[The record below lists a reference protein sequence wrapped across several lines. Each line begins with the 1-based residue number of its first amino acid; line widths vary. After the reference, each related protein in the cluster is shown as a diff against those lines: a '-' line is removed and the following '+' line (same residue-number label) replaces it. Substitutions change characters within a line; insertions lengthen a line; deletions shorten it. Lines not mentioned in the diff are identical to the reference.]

1 MGAALI
7 TDPDNI
13 TRNVDVEIDPELRTI
28 TINNN
33 STGISANGV
42 TGQCLYSYLKEEW
55 KANNTLI
62 KTDFPMVAITP
73 EKFEFVEDWE
83 PVDDTTRKLIRTAG
97 WRELFANTTPKREY
111 LGVITL
117 GNIDNTGKEVTTG
130 DRAYYAFAEVGK
142 VPSSNTT
149 FTFYG
154 PVNEAIQTY
163 ELGGADY
170 RSNTVTTFIRT
181 EGKTYDQTNTPDI
194 GVAAGATIDYG
205 VYRFPLSEGAD
216 LNVTLTDAQIE
227 GDYATRLNA
236 ANITYLSSNTTSSS
250 LYSPDLNGGPFE
262 FTVLIDAT
270 SGGDFGDDT
279 GNLSKNE
286 IYSWVQ
292 YQLRKTANIDGNE
305 GANTKPGFTQD
316 LLLQF
321 VGSDL
326 ETLNVNNEDD
336 VGLGVGESGVAITNF
351 NDVDIN
357 SLKFRDNTQNTRNFP
372 FNATLV
378 VAFNN
383 NLLTDA
389 DAVFKAFYAYT
400 TSNTITSFD
409 ISGASG
415 QSATFTSTGAVG
427 FPAAPGGPALLSQ
440 NDYIEVTGSAFANNN
455 SVWQITNTPSDTTFN
470 ATLIDDIGVAV
481 DETGI
486 TSGTIRRNPVDSDQ
500 AIVVQDA
507 SGKEVA
513 NNTLNALGGATSITY
528 LYAYDTNTQ
537 GNRDITNASTGGAD
551 SQIVFRA
558 IGTDKA
564 QYVQLDGQTIER
576 TATKTYSLISGLE
589 RNYSNP

>member
-13 TRNVDVEIDPELRTI
+13 QRNVDVEIDPSLRTI

-73 EKFEFVEDWE
+73 EKFEFVDDWE

-97 WRELFANTTPKREY
+97 WRELFANTTVKKEY

-117 GNIDNTGKEVTTG
+117 GNIDFPGGKESTASA
-130 DRAYYAFAEVGK
+130 DHRAYYAFAEVGK
-142 VPSSNTT
+142 VPASNTT
-149 FTFYG
+149 FTFAG
-154 PVNEAIQTY
+154 PVNEAIQTFDING
-163 ELGGADY
+163 LDY
-170 RSNTVTTFIRT
+170 RANTVTTFIRSA
-181 EGKTYDQTNTPDI
+181 GFTYDQTNTPDI
-194 GVAAGATIDYG
+194 GVSAGATIDYG
-205 VYRFPLSEGAD
+205 VYRFPLSEGTD
-216 LNVTLTDAQIE
+216 LNITLTDTQIE

-236 ANITYLSSNTTSSS
+236 ANITYLSSNVTSSS
-250 LYSPDLNGGPFE
+250 LYSPDLTGGPHE

-292 YQLRKTANIDGNE
+292 YQLRKTTNIDGNE

-321 VGSDL
+321 VGTDL
-326 ETLNVNNEDD
+326 KTLNVNNEDD
-336 VGLGVGESGVAITNF
+336 VGLGDGESGVAITNF
-351 NDVDIN
+351 NNTDIN
-357 SLKFRDNTQNTRNFP
+357 SLQFRDNTQTQRSFP
-372 FNATLV
+372 FNAAIV

-389 DAVFKAFYAYT
+389 DAVFTTFYEYT
-400 TSNTITSFD
+400 TSNTISSFN
-409 ISGASG
+409 ITAASG
-415 QSATFTSTGAVG
+415 RNATFTSTGAVD
-427 FPAAPGGPALLSQ
+427 FPAQLLKVGAFFQ
-440 NDYIEVTGSAFANNN
+440 ITGSQYANNLG
-455 SVWQITNTPSDTTFN
+455 VWEITTLTDETDID
-470 ATLIDDIGVAV
+470 ARLIDDVNAV
-481 DETGI
+481 NDSGI
-486 TSGTIRRNPVDSDQ
+486 TNGQFRRNPVDSAN

-507 SGKEVA
+507 SGKDIA
-513 NNTLNALGGATSITY
+513 NNTLNALSGTSISY
-528 LYAYDTNTQ
+528 LYAYDSNTQ
-537 GNRDITNASTGGAD
+537 GGRDASEGNRTDPA
-551 SQIVFRA
+551 IVFRA

-576 TATKTYSLISGLE
+576 TASKTYSLISGLE

>member
-1 MGAALI
+1 MGVALI
-7 TDPDNI
+7 TDPDDI
-13 TRNVDVEIDPELRTI
+13 TRNVDVQIDPDLRTV
-28 TINNN
+28 TIVNN

-73 EKFEFVEDWE
+73 EKFEFVDDWE
-83 PVDDTTRKLIRTAG
+83 PADDTTRKLIRTAG
-97 WRELFANTTPKREY
+97 WRELFANTLPKREY

-117 GNIDNTGKEVTTG
+117 GNIDNTGKEVTSG
-130 DRAYYAFAEVGK
+130 DRAYYAFGQVGQ
-142 VPSSNTT
+142 VPTSNTT

-163 ELGGADY
+163 DRTGLDY
-170 RSNTVTTFIRT
+170 RANTVTTFIRT

-194 GVAAGATIDYG
+194 GVVAGATIDYG
-205 VYRFPLSEGAD
+205 VYRFPLSEGTD

-227 GDYATRLNA
+227 GAYATRLNA
-236 ANITYLSSNTTSSS
+236 ANITYLSSNVTSSS
-250 LYSPDLNGGPFE
+250 LYSPDLTGGPHE

-270 SGGDFGDDT
+270 SGADVGDNT

-292 YQLRKTANIDGNE
+292 YQLRKTVNIDGNE
-305 GANTKPGFTQD
+305 GANTKPGYTQD

-321 VGSDL
+321 VGTDL
-326 ETLNVNNEDD
+326 KTLNVNNEDD
-336 VGLGVGESGVAITNF
+336 VGLGDGESGVAITNF
-351 NDVDIN
+351 NNNDIN
-357 SLKFRDNTQNTRNFP
+357 SLQFRDNAQLERSFP
-372 FNATLV
+372 FNSSLV

-383 NLLTDA
+383 NLLTDS
-389 DAVFKAFYAYT
+389 DAVFTSFYEYT
-400 TSNTITSFD
+400 TSNTISSFD

-415 QSATFTSTGAVG
+415 QSATFTSTGAVD
-427 FPAAPGGPALLSQ
+427 FPGALLNQ
-440 NDYIEVTGSAFANNN
+440 FDYIEITGSAFANNN
-455 SVWQITNTPSDTTFN
+455 SVWQIDNTPSDLTFN
-470 ATLIDDIGVAV
+470 ATLIDDIGLARN
-481 DETGI
+481 ETGI
-486 TSGTIRRNPVDSDQ
+486 TGGTLRRNPVDSPQ

-507 SGKEVA
+507 SGKDIA
-513 NNTLNALGGATSITY
+513 NNTLNVLGGTSISY
-528 LYAYDTNTQ
+528 LYAYDSNVQ
-537 GNRDITNASTGGAD
+537 GGRDASEGNRTDPAV
-551 SQIVFRA
+551 VFRA

-576 TATKTYSLISGLE
+576 TPTKTYSLISGLE

>member
-13 TRNVDVEIDPELRTI
+13 TRNVDVEIDPSLRTI

-33 STGISANGV
+33 ITGISANGV

-73 EKFEFVEDWE
+73 EKFEFVDDWE

-97 WRELFANTTPKREY
+97 WRELFANTTVKKEY

-117 GNIDNTGKEVTTG
+117 GNIDFPGGKESTASA
-130 DRAYYAFAEVGK
+130 DHKAYYAFAEVGK
-142 VPSSNTT
+142 VPASNTT
-149 FTFYG
+149 FTFAG
-154 PVNEAIQTY
+154 PVNEAIQTFDRAG
-163 ELGGADY
+163 LDY
-170 RSNTVTTFIRT
+170 RANTVTTFIRSA
-181 EGKTYDQTNTPDI
+181 GFTYDQTNTPDI
-194 GVAAGATIDYG
+194 GVVAGATIDYG
-205 VYRFPLSEGAD
+205 VYRFPLSEGTD
-216 LNVTLTDAQIE
+216 LNITLTDTQIE

-236 ANITYLSSNTTSSS
+236 ANITYLSSNATSSS
-250 LYSPDLNGGPFE
+250 LYSPDLTGGPHE

-292 YQLRKTANIDGNE
+292 YQLRKTTNIDGNE

-326 ETLNVNNEDD
+326 KTLNVNNEDD
-336 VGLGVGESGVAITNF
+336 VGLGDGESGVAITNF
-351 NDVDIN
+351 NNTDIN
-357 SLKFRDNTQNTRNFP
+357 SLQFQDNTQTERSFP
-372 FNATLV
+372 FNAALV

-389 DAVFKAFYAYT
+389 DAVFTTFYEYT
-400 TSNTITSFD
+400 TSNTISSFN
-409 ISGASG
+409 ITAASG
-415 QSATFTSTGAVG
+415 RNATFTSTGAVD
-427 FPAAPGGPALLSQ
+427 FPAQLLKVGAFFQ
-440 NDYIEVTGSAFANNN
+440 ITGSQYANNLG
-455 SVWQITNTPSDTTFN
+455 VWEITTLTDETDID
-470 ATLIDDIGVAV
+470 ARLIDDVNAV
-481 DETGI
+481 NDSGI
-486 TSGTIRRNPVDSDQ
+486 TNGQFRRNPVDSAN

-507 SGKEVA
+507 SGKDVA
-513 NNTLNALGGATSITY
+513 NNTLNALPGTSISY
-528 LYAYDTNTQ
+528 LYAYDSNTQ
-537 GNRDITNASTGGAD
+537 GNRDASEGNRTDPA
-551 SQIVFRA
+551 IVFRA

-564 QYVQLDGQTIER
+564 QYVQLGGQTIER
-576 TATKTYSLISGLE
+576 TASKTYSLISGLE

>member
-13 TRNVDVEIDPELRTI
+13 TRNVDVQIDPELRTI

-33 STGISANGV
+33 GTGISANGV

-73 EKFEFVEDWE
+73 EKFEFVDDWE

-97 WRELFANTTPKREY
+97 WRELFANTTVKKEY

-142 VPSSNTT
+142 VPASNTT

-154 PVNEAIQTY
+154 PVNEAIQTFDING
-163 ELGGADY
+163 LDY
-170 RSNTVTTFIRT
+170 RANTVTTFIRT
-181 EGKTYDQTNTPDI
+181 EQKTYDQTNTPDI
-194 GVAAGATIDYG
+194 GVTAGATIDYG
-205 VYRFPLSEGAD
+205 VYRFPLSEAQD
-216 LNVTLTDAQIE
+216 LNATLTDVQIE

-236 ANITYLSSNTTSSS
+236 ANITYLSSNVTSSS
-250 LYSPDLNGGPFE
+250 LYSPDLTAGPHE

-270 SGGDFGDDT
+270 SGGDFGTEAT

-336 VGLGVGESGVAITNF
+336 VGLGDGESGVAITNF
-351 NDVDIN
+351 NNTDIN
-357 SLKFRDNTQNTRNFP
+357 SLKFRDNTQTARNFP
-372 FNATLV
+372 FNSAIV

-383 NLLTDA
+383 NLLTDSG
-389 DAVFKAFYAYT
+389 AVFKAFYAYT

-415 QSATFTSTGAVG
+415 QSATFTSTGDVD
-427 FPAAPGGPALLSQ
+427 FPDDLLNQ

-455 SVWQITNTPSDTTFN
+455 AIWQITSGDPHLTTFN
-470 ATLIDDIGVAV
+470 ATLIDDIGTAKN
-481 DETGI
+481 ETGI
-486 TSGTIRRNPVDSDQ
+486 TGGTIRRNPVDSDQ

-507 SGKEVA
+507 SGKEIA
-513 NNTLNALGGATSITY
+513 NNTLNALGGATSISY
-528 LYAYDTNTQ
+528 LYAYDSNVQ
-537 GNRDITNASTGGAD
+537 GDRDITNASTGGAD
-551 SQIVFRA
+551 AQIVFRA

-576 TATKTYSLISGLE
+576 TASKTYSLISGLE

>member
-33 STGISANGV
+33 GTGISANGV

-62 KTDFPMVAITP
+62 KTDFPLVAITP
-73 EKFEFVEDWE
+73 EKFEFVDDWE

-97 WRELFANTTPKREY
+97 WRELFANTTVKKEY

-117 GNIDNTGKEVTTG
+117 GNIDFPGGKESTASA
-130 DRAYYAFAEVGK
+130 DHRAYYAFAEVGK
-142 VPSSNTT
+142 VPASNTT
-149 FTFYG
+149 FTFAG
-154 PVNEAIQTY
+154 PVNEAIQTFDING
-163 ELGGADY
+163 LDY
-170 RSNTVTTFIRT
+170 RANTVTTFIRSA
-181 EGKTYDQTNTPDI
+181 GFTYDQTNTPDI
-194 GVAAGATIDYG
+194 GVTAGATIDYG
-205 VYRFPLSEGAD
+205 VYRFPLSEGTD
-216 LNVTLTDAQIE
+216 LNITLTDTQIE

-236 ANITYLSSNTTSSS
+236 ANITYLSSNVTSSS
-250 LYSPDLNGGPFE
+250 LYSPDLTGGPHE

-270 SGGDFGDDT
+270 SGGDFGTEAT

-336 VGLGVGESGVAITNF
+336 VGLGDGESGVAITNF
-351 NDVDIN
+351 NNTDIN
-357 SLKFRDNTQNTRNFP
+357 SLKFRDNTQIARNFP
-372 FNATLV
+372 FNSAIV

-383 NLLTDA
+383 NLLTDS

-400 TSNTITSFD
+400 TSNTITSFN
-409 ISGASG
+409 ITSASG
-415 QSATFTSTGAVG
+415 QSATFNSTGDVG
-427 FPAAPGGPALLSQ
+427 FPTLLNL

-455 SVWQITNTPSDTTFN
+455 SVWKITNSPSTTTFN
-470 ATLIDDIGVAV
+470 ATLIDDIGTAK

-486 TSGTIRRNPVDSDQ
+486 TGGTIRRNPVDSDQ

-507 SGKEVA
+507 AGKEIA
-513 NNTLNALGGATSITY
+513 NSTLNALGGATSISY
-528 LYAYDTNTQ
+528 LYAYDSNVQ
-537 GNRDITNASTGGAD
+537 GGRDITNASTGGAD
-551 SQIVFRA
+551 AQIVFRA

-576 TATKTYSLISGLE
+576 TASKTYSLISGLE

>member
-1 MGAALI
+1 MGATLI

-13 TRNVDVEIDPELRTI
+13 TRNVDVQIDPELRTV
-28 TINNN
+28 TIVNNG
-33 STGISANGV
+33 TGISANGV

-97 WRELFANTTPKREY
+97 WRELYANTTPKREY

-142 VPSSNTT
+142 LPSSNTT

-194 GVAAGATIDYG
+194 GVVAGATIDYG
-205 VYRFPLSEGAD
+205 VYRFPLSEGTD

-270 SGGDFGDDT
+270 SGGDFGVSAT

-292 YQLRKTANIDGNE
+292 YQLRKTTNIDGNE

-321 VGSDL
+321 VGSEL

-336 VGLGVGESGVAITNF
+336 VGLGVAESGVAITNF

-357 SLKFRDNTQNTRNFP
+357 SLKFRDNTQNSRNFP

-383 NLLTDA
+383 NLLTDS

-400 TSNTITSFD
+400 TSNTISEFTITST
-409 ISGASG
+409 GAL
-415 QSATFTSTGAVG
+415 SADFTSTGDVD
-427 FPAAPGGPALLSQ
+427 FPTTLL
-440 NDYIEVTGSAFANNN
+440 NGDYIEVTGSAFANNN
-455 SVWQITNTPSDTTFN
+455 AVWKITNAPSTTAFT
-470 ATLIDDIGVAV
+470 ASLIDDIGTSKTEA
-481 DETGI
+481 GI

-551 SQIVFRA
+551 AQIVFRA

>member
-1 MGAALI
+1 MGVALI

-13 TRNVDVEIDPELRTI
+13 ARNVDVQIDPELRTV
-28 TINNN
+28 TIVNN

-73 EKFEFVEDWE
+73 EKFEFVDDWE

-97 WRELFANTTPKREY
+97 WRELAVDTTTKKEY

-117 GNIDNTGKEVTTG
+117 GNIDFPGGKESTAAA
-130 DRAYYAFAEVGK
+130 DHKSYYAFAEVGK
-142 VPSSNTT
+142 IPASNTT
-149 FTFYG
+149 FTFAG
-154 PVNEAIQTY
+154 PVNEAIQTF
-163 ELGGADY
+163 ELGGTDY

-181 EGKTYDQTNTPDI
+181 EGFTYDQTDTPDI
-194 GVAAGATIDYG
+194 GVTAGATIDYG
-205 VYRFPLSEGAD
+205 VYRFPLSEGTD
-216 LNVTLTDAQIE
+216 LNVTLTDSQIE

-236 ANITYLSSNTTSSS
+236 ANITYLSSSVLSSS
-250 LYSPDLNGGPFE
+250 LYSPDLNGGPFD
-262 FTVLIDAT
+262 FTVLIDAV
-270 SGGDFGDDT
+270 SGGDFGEDT

-292 YQLRKTANIDGNE
+292 YQLRKTVNIDGNE
-305 GANTKPGFTQD
+305 GANTKPGYTQD

-321 VGSDL
+321 VGPEL

-336 VGLGVGESGVAITNF
+336 VTLGVGQSGVAITNF
-351 NDVDIN
+351 NNVDIN
-357 SLKFRDNTQNTRNFP
+357 SLKFRDDTQIARNFP

-378 VAFNN
+378 IAFNN
-383 NLLTDA
+383 NLLTDS

-400 TSNTITSFD
+400 TSNTISSFD
-409 ISGASG
+409 I
-415 QSATFTSTGAVG
+415 TSTGAQSADFVSNG
-427 FPAAPGGPALLSQ
+427 PVDFPTALL
-440 NDYIEVTGSAFANNN
+440 NGDYIEVTGSAFANNN
-455 SVWQITNTPSDTTFN
+455 AVWKITNAPSTTAF
-470 ATLIDDIGVAV
+470 AASLIDDIGTSTTEA
-481 DETGI
+481 GI
-486 TSGTIRRNPVDSDQ
+486 ASGTIRRNPVDSDD

-507 SGKEVA
+507 SGKDVA
-513 NNTLNALGGATSITY
+513 NNTLNVISGTNITY
-528 LYAYDTNTQ
+528 LYAYDTNVQ
-537 GNRDITNASTGGAD
+537 GDRDISLASAGAAD
-551 SQIVFRA
+551 APIVLRA